1 VTYSQAG
8 LSKFPTRESFGQQV
22 VAYFNEGSGKV
33 EVQHWA
39 YCLEPHEITSG
50 LHYHLCV
57 KLSRP
62 KRWKLVKEKMMHNHG
77 VVVHFSDQHNNYHS
91 AYKYVTK
98 KDTDVFSMSRPPQS
112 QRNWFSENEE
122 MYARL

>member
-1 VTYSQAG
+1 LQRLTSKHQIRRTYLVTYSQAD

-39 YCLEPHEITSG
+39 CCLEPHEIISG

-57 KLSRP
+57 KLSGP
-62 KRWKLVKEKMMHNHG
+62 NLNAG
-77 VVVHFSDQHNNYHS
+77 N
-91 AYKYVTK
+91 
-98 KDTDVFSMSRPPQS
+98 
-112 QRNWFSENEE
+112 
-122 MYARL
+122 